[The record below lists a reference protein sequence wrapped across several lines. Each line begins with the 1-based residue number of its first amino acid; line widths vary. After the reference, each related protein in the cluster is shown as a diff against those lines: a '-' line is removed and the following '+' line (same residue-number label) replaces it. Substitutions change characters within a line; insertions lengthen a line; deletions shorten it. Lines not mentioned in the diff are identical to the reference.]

1 MALCFLQREKCPI
14 LRAYEGAFLYMDCK
28 VHAETLLLR
37 DYLSFE
43 LTMLTM
49 DVEFTTHALERMRKY
64 DVDKAM
70 VEKTLEAPDSVTKGH
85 TERRVYQKRLNGH
98 VLRVIVEEHKS
109 FLVVIT
115 TYKARSVRYD
125 I

>member
-1 MALCFLQREKCPI
+1 
-14 LRAYEGAFLYMDCK
+14 
-28 VHAETLLLR
+28 
-37 DYLSFE
+37 
-43 LTMLTM
+43 MLTM
-49 DVEFTTHALERMRKY
+49 DIAFTTHASERMRRY
-64 DVDKAM
+64 GVDKAM

-85 TERRVYQKRLNGH
+85 TERRIYQRRLNGH

>member
-1 MALCFLQREKCPI
+1 
-14 LRAYEGAFLYMDCK
+14 
-28 VHAETLLLR
+28 
-37 DYLSFE
+37 
-43 LTMLTM
+43 MLTM

>member
-1 MALCFLQREKCPI
+1 MRI
-14 LRAYEGAFLYMDCK
+14 
-28 VHAETLLLR
+28 
-37 DYLSFE
+37 
-43 LTMLTM
+43 
-49 DVEFTTHALERMRKY
+49 EFTDHALERMRKY
-64 DVDKAM
+64 GVDKEM
-70 VEKTLEAPDSVTKGH
+70 VEKTLERPDLATKGH
-85 TERRVYQKRLNGH
+85 TERRIYQRRLNGH

>member
-1 MALCFLQREKCPI
+1 
-14 LRAYEGAFLYMDCK
+14 
-28 VHAETLLLR
+28 
-37 DYLSFE
+37 
-43 LTMLTM
+43 MLTM

-64 DVDKAM
+64 GVDKEM

-85 TERRVYQKRLNGH
+85 TERRICQRKLNGH
-98 VLRVIVEEHKS
+98 VLRIVVEEHKS

>member
-1 MALCFLQREKCPI
+1 MQI
-14 LRAYEGAFLYMDCK
+14 
-28 VHAETLLLR
+28 
-37 DYLSFE
+37 
-43 LTMLTM
+43 
-49 DVEFTTHALERMRKY
+49 EFTSHALERMHRY
-64 DVDKAM
+64 DVDKAS
-70 VEKTLEAPDSVTKGH
+70 VERTLEAPDSVTKGH
-85 TERRVYQKRLNGH
+85 TERRIYQRRLNGH

>member
-1 MALCFLQREKCPI
+1 MQI
-14 LRAYEGAFLYMDCK
+14 
-28 VHAETLLLR
+28 
-37 DYLSFE
+37 
-43 LTMLTM
+43 
-49 DVEFTTHALERMRKY
+49 EFTAHALERMRKY
-64 DVDKAM
+64 GVDRSM
-70 VEKTLEAPDSVTKGH
+70 VEKTLEMPESITKGH
-85 TERRVYQKRLNGH
+85 TERRIYQRRLNGH

>member
-1 MALCFLQREKCPI
+1 MQI
-14 LRAYEGAFLYMDCK
+14 
-28 VHAETLLLR
+28 
-37 DYLSFE
+37 
-43 LTMLTM
+43 
-49 DVEFTTHALERMRKY
+49 EFTSHALERMRKY
-64 DVDKAM
+64 GIDRGSI
-70 VEKTLEAPDSVTKGH
+70 ERTLETPDAVTKGH
-85 TERRVYQKRLNGH
+85 TERRIYQRRLNGH